1 MRENERGCYVC
12 VCMFCVCLPS
22 QCVCVYLNFL
32 KFCNV
37 RVKIKRNLKGV
48 KKHDNKDDNIH
59 NLNNGK

>member
-1 MRENERGCYVC
+1 MKEAAMCVC
-12 VCMFCVCLPS
+12 VCVLCLPAES
-22 QCVCVYLNFL
+22 VCVCVYLNFL